1 MAAGRGCFPGGTQRG
16 GNGLFVAFRRIVKL
30 EQKHISHRVV
40 VVVVVVVRNMKESI
54 SYHPPAQEEN
64 MAPVLISGDWLF
76 DFNTWRSH
84 TDGSKR
90 AHAERKRA
98 HAESKRAH
106 AESKRAHAER
116 KRAHAES
123 KRAHAERKRAHAE
136 RKRAHAERKRAHA
149 ESKRA
154 HAERKRAHAESKRAH
169 AESKRAHAE
178 NLQLCFNFDTKN
190 FKVFSGSKEN
200 QFGYTVQQHEAAGR
214 QWCPLDRNSANCSRL
229 NLGRLSLDN
238 VSERKD
244 NMRLGMTLTS
254 NPRDSSFVTC
264 GPLWS
269 HECGSSLYSTGIC
282 SRVSRTFKLS
292 HTIAPALQRCETFMD
307 IVIVLDGSNSIYP
320 WYEVQDFL
328 ITILQK
334 FYIGPGQTQVG
345 VVQYG
350 SKVVHEF
357 GLGEYQTV
365 EEVVQAAR
373 GIDQR
378 GGEET
383 RTALGINVG
392 RSEGFKRGSR
402 PGAKKVMIVITD
414 GESHDSPQL
423 VQAVADSE
431 RDNVTMYAIAVLG
444 YYNRRGI
451 NPEAFLKEIKFIASD
466 PDEQHFFNVTDESS
480 LKDIVDALGERIFS
494 LEGSQGRRF
503 GLQMAQAGFSS
514 HLVKDGVLLGA
525 VGAYDWNGAVLKETK
540 HGKVVPPK
548 SSYKDE
554 FPEELKNHGAYLG
567 YSVGSLI
574 SSRGAQLYVAGAPR
588 FNHTGKVI
596 VFTLKNTGNLTILQA
611 LLGEQIG
618 SYFGSVLISMD
629 VDDDGQTD
637 VLVVAAPMFYS
648 QGWETGR
655 VYIYTTSFVLQG
667 ALQVSDRSQ
676 NARLGSALAQI
687 PDMNGDGFRELVVG
701 APLEDDHQGALYV
714 FYGHQKTL
722 QHRFRQRVSASGLSS
737 GLQYFGQSLHGV
749 LDANGDGL
757 VDLAVGALGAAV
769 IVWSRGVVRIQAT
782 LTFEPEK
789 VNMFNKDCRRG
800 GKEVTCMSV
809 SVSVWF
815 SLVLDERR
823 FPPRA
828 VLDES
833 ERQQPRIL
841 VLQVGG
847 RSCQR
852 IGFSIQ
858 TADYGRPL
866 AVLLETGLQSPDD
879 GPVLDPDWPN
889 VLRAELPFWNGCEQ
903 EDVCVPDLI
912 LHSHTDLMSAQQFC
926 GSSEGASWSLCSQQG
941 APQGSL
947 HVVEAG
953 RRRVV
958 VFARLENQGENAYG
972 ASVQISTSSN
982 LLFSSLIDQSDIQ
995 IECHSEDRL
1004 ANQRSCTISAP
1015 FMKSLSQVSFHLEF
1029 EFSRSVF
1036 LDHIRVLMA
1045 TSSTKPTSSSPAD
1058 TFNLTYNIQNS
1069 GVFPLPDVL
1078 FRAEIWAVTRG
1089 GNQLLNITD
1098 CSVLQGT
1105 VSQGTVSQGTVSQG
1119 TVSQGTVLREL
1130 CLRELCL
1137 TELCL
1142 RELFSGNCV
1151 SGNCVSRNCSQGTV
1165 SQGTVSQGT
1174 VSHGT
1179 VSRGTVSRGT
1189 VSRGTVSQGTVSHG
1203 TVSHGTV
1210 LRELC
1215 LRELCLR
1222 ELCLTELFSGN
1233 CVSGNCVSGN
1243 CSQGTVSKGTVSR
1256 GTVSRGTVS
1265 RGTVSRGTVSRGTVS
1280 QGTVLR
1286 ELCLRELCLRELC
1299 LRELCLMELC
1309 LRELFSGNCDTGN
1322 CVSGNCVSGNC
1333 VSRNCVSGNC
1343 VSGNCVSGNCVSR
1356 NCAQGTV
1363 SQGTVSHGTVSHGT
1377 VSQGTVSQGTVSQ
1390 GTVSHGTV
1398 SLGTVS
1404 QGTVSQGTVLRELC
1418 LGELCLGE
1426 LCLEELCLGEL
1437 CLGELC
1443 LRELCLRELFSGNC
1457 SQGTVSQ
1464 GTVSQGTV
1472 SQGTVSHGTVSQ
1484 GTGTVSQGTVSQ
1496 GTVSHGTVSQG
1507 TVSQGT
1513 VSHGTVSQGTVSQ
1526 GTVSQG
1532 TVSHGTVS
1540 LGTVSQGTVSQGTVS
1555 HGTVSQG
1562 TVSRGTVSQGT
1573 VSQGTAPGSHCS
1585 LPPIRSTNQV
1595 AAEDLT
1601 HLSQLNQSTGVSEVF
1616 HCRLNLPASSDV
1628 RLSLKGRLQLLALNA
1643 VSFRSLEVLTSAS
1656 VQLEASSP
1664 MFLQEERP
1672 LRQIIVELRKDED
1685 HIVSVWIVV
1694 GSSVGGLLLLG
1705 LLVLGLWK
1713 LGFFNRRRRGR
1724 ERSSR
1729 RPMGRQQRSCDV
1741 TVLQLIHSQI

>member
-1 MAAGRGCFPGGTQRG
+1 
-16 GNGLFVAFRRIVKL
+16 
-30 EQKHISHRVV
+30 
-40 VVVVVVVRNMKESI
+40 
-54 SYHPPAQEEN
+54 
-64 MAPVLISGDWLF
+64 
-76 DFNTWRSH
+76 
-84 TDGSKR
+84 
-90 AHAERKRA
+90 
-98 HAESKRAH
+98 
-106 AESKRAHAER
+106 
-116 KRAHAES
+116 
-123 KRAHAERKRAHAE
+123 
-136 RKRAHAERKRAHA
+136 
-149 ESKRA
+149 
-154 HAERKRAHAESKRAH
+154 
-169 AESKRAHAE
+169 
-178 NLQLCFNFDTKN
+178 
-190 FKVFSGSKEN
+190 
-200 QFGYTVQQHEAAGR
+200 
-214 QWCPLDRNSANCSRL
+214 
-229 NLGRLSLDN
+229 RLSLDG

-254 NPRDSSFVTC
+254 KPQRQQLRD
-264 GPLWS
+264 LWS
-269 HECGSSLYSTGIC
+269 SLV
-282 SRVSRTFKLS
+282 SRVWHLAVQHGQSAPES
-292 HTIAPALQRCETFMD
+292 AGPSSCPQPIAPALQRCETFMD

-320 WYEVQDFL
+320 WYEVRDFL

-373 GIDQR
+373 GIEQR

-392 RSEGFKRGSR
+392 RSEGFKRGGR

-423 VQAVADSE
+423 VQAVGDSE

-466 PDEQHFFNVTDESS
+466 PDEQHFFNVSNESS
-480 LKDIVDALGERIFS
+480 LKDIADALGEKIFS

-514 HLVKDGVLLGA
+514 HLVKDGILLGA

-637 VLVVAAPMFYS
+637 ILVVAAPMFYS

-655 VYIYTTSFVLQG
+655 VYIYTVTPQTLFVLQG

-687 PDMNGDGFRELVVG
+687 SDMNGDGFRELVVG

-722 QHRFRQRVSASGLSS
+722 QHRFRQRVSAAGLSS
-737 GLQYFGQSLHGV
+737 SLQYFGQSLHGV

-809 SVSVWF
+809 SVCLSLDSRTKRATKSQDVAVWF

-833 ERQQPRIL
+833 ERQQPRTL
-841 VLQVGG
+841 VLQGG
-847 RSCQR
+847 GQSCQR

-858 TADYGRPL
+858 ETADYGRPL

-889 VLRAELPFWNGCEQ
+889 ILRAELPFWNGCEQ

-926 GSSEGASWSLCSQQG
+926 GSREGASWSLCSQQG
-941 APQGSL
+941 VPQGSL

-953 RRRVV
+953 RRRMV

-982 LLFSSLIDQSDIQ
+982 LLFSSLIVKDQSDIQ

-1045 TSSTKPTSSSPAD
+1045 TSSEGEDGFPDDNIKDIFLPLKYQTDLLFTRDPSPRRFQIKSSSSSSSSSSSEDQAD

-1098 CSVLQGT
+1098 YSVLQ
-1105 VSQGTVSQGTVSQG
+1105 SSS
-1119 TVSQGTVLREL
+1119 S
-1130 CLRELCL
+1130 
-1137 TELCL
+1137 
-1142 RELFSGNCV
+1142 
-1151 SGNCVSRNCSQGTV
+1151 
-1165 SQGTVSQGT
+1165 
-1174 VSHGT
+1174 
-1179 VSRGTVSRGT
+1179 
-1189 VSRGTVSQGTVSHG
+1189 
-1203 TVSHGTV
+1203 
-1210 LRELC
+1210 
-1215 LRELCLR
+1215 
-1222 ELCLTELFSGN
+1222 
-1233 CVSGNCVSGN
+1233 
-1243 CSQGTVSKGTVSR
+1243 
-1256 GTVSRGTVS
+1256 
-1265 RGTVSRGTVSRGTVS
+1265 
-1280 QGTVLR
+1280 
-1286 ELCLRELCLRELC
+1286 
-1299 LRELCLMELC
+1299 
-1309 LRELFSGNCDTGN
+1309 
-1322 CVSGNCVSGNC
+1322 
-1333 VSRNCVSGNC
+1333 
-1343 VSGNCVSGNCVSR
+1343 
-1356 NCAQGTV
+1356 
-1363 SQGTVSHGTVSHGT
+1363 
-1377 VSQGTVSQGTVSQ
+1377 
-1390 GTVSHGTV
+1390 
-1398 SLGTVS
+1398 SL
-1404 QGTVSQGTVLRELC
+1404 Q
-1418 LGELCLGE
+1418 
-1426 LCLEELCLGEL
+1426 
-1437 CLGELC
+1437 
-1443 LRELCLRELFSGNC
+1443 
-1457 SQGTVSQ
+1457 
-1464 GTVSQGTV
+1464 
-1472 SQGTVSHGTVSQ
+1472 
-1484 GTGTVSQGTVSQ
+1484 
-1496 GTVSHGTVSQG
+1496 
-1507 TVSQGT
+1507 
-1513 VSHGTVSQGTVSQ
+1513 
-1526 GTVSQG
+1526 
-1532 TVSHGTVS
+1532 
-1540 LGTVSQGTVSQGTVS
+1540 
-1555 HGTVSQG
+1555 
-1562 TVSRGTVSQGT
+1562 
-1573 VSQGTAPGSHCS
+1573 APGSHCS

-1601 HLSQLNQSTGVSEVF
+1601 HLSQLNQSTGGSEVF
-1616 HCRLNLPASSDV
+1616 HCRLSLPASSDV
-1628 RLSLKGRLQLLALNA
+1628 RLSLKGRLQPHSLNT

-1713 LGFFNRRRRGR
+1713 LGFFNRRRKQEEEEQPSTNGKAA
-1724 ERSSR
+1724 EE
-1729 RPMGRQQRSCDV
+1729 
-1741 TVLQLIHSQI
+1741 L

>member
-1 MAAGRGCFPGGTQRG
+1 MHA
-16 GNGLFVAFRRIVKL
+16 NGSRREDTSSPINGSRLLVGAPLESTGKQQTGDVFR
-30 EQKHISHRVV
+30 
-40 VVVVVVVRNMKESI
+40 
-54 SYHPPAQEEN
+54 
-64 MAPVLISGDWLF
+64 
-76 DFNTWRSH
+76 
-84 TDGSKR
+84 
-90 AHAERKRA
+90 
-98 HAESKRAH
+98 
-106 AESKRAHAER
+106 
-116 KRAHAES
+116 
-123 KRAHAERKRAHAE
+123 
-136 RKRAHAERKRAHA
+136 
-149 ESKRA
+149 
-154 HAERKRAHAESKRAH
+154 
-169 AESKRAHAE
+169 
-178 NLQLCFNFDTKN
+178 
-190 FKVFSGSKEN
+190 
-200 QFGYTVQQHEAAGR
+200 
-214 QWCPLDRNSANCSRL
+214 CPLDRNSSNCSRL
-229 NLGRLSLDN
+229 NLGRLSLDS

-254 NPRDSSFVTC
+254 NPRDGSFVTC

-282 SRVSRTFKLS
+282 SRVSRSFKLS
-292 HTIAPALQRCETFMD
+292 QPIAPALQRCETFMD

-320 WYEVQDFL
+320 WYEVRDFL
-328 ITILQK
+328 TTILQK

-365 EEVVQAAR
+365 EDVVQAAR

-392 RSEGFKRGSR
+392 RSEGFKRGGR

-466 PDEQHFFNVTDESS
+466 PDEQHFFNVSNESS
-480 LKDIVDALGERIFS
+480 LKDIADALGERIFS

-514 HLVKDGVLLGA
+514 HLVKDGILLGA

-554 FPEELKNHGAYLG
+554 FPEELKNHAAYLG

-637 VLVVAAPMFYS
+637 ILVVAAPMFYS

-655 VYIYTTSFVLQG
+655 VYIYTVTPQTLFVLQG

-722 QHRFRQRVSASGLSS
+722 QHRFRQRVSAAGLSS

-769 IVWSRGVVRIQAT
+769 IVWSRGVVRIQPT

-809 SVSVWF
+809 SVCLSLDSRTKRGTKSQDVAVWF
-815 SLVLDERR
+815 SLG
-823 FPPRA
+823 
-828 VLDES
+828 
-833 ERQQPRIL
+833 
-841 VLQVGG
+841 GG

-858 TADYGRPL
+858 ETADYGRPL
-866 AVLLETGLQSPDD
+866 AVLLETGLQSPDE

-926 GSSEGASWSLCSQQG
+926 GSREGASWSLCSQQG
-941 APQGSL
+941 VPQGSL
-947 HVVEAG
+947 HV
-953 RRRVV
+953 
-958 VFARLENQGENAYG
+958 NQGENAYG

-982 LLFSSLIDQSDIQ
+982 LVFSSLIVKDQSDIQ

-1045 TSSTKPTSSSPAD
+1045 TSSEGEDGFPDDNIKDIFLPLKYQSDLLFTRDPSPRRFQIKSSSSSSSSSEDQAD

-1098 CSVLQGT
+1098 YSVLQG
-1105 VSQGTVSQGTVSQG
+1105 
-1119 TVSQGTVLREL
+1119 
-1130 CLRELCL
+1130 
-1137 TELCL
+1137 
-1142 RELFSGNCV
+1142 
-1151 SGNCVSRNCSQGTV
+1151 
-1165 SQGTVSQGT
+1165 
-1174 VSHGT
+1174 
-1179 VSRGTVSRGT
+1179 
-1189 VSRGTVSQGTVSHG
+1189 
-1203 TVSHGTV
+1203 
-1210 LRELC
+1210 
-1215 LRELCLR
+1215 
-1222 ELCLTELFSGN
+1222 
-1233 CVSGNCVSGN
+1233 
-1243 CSQGTVSKGTVSR
+1243 
-1256 GTVSRGTVS
+1256 
-1265 RGTVSRGTVSRGTVS
+1265 
-1280 QGTVLR
+1280 
-1286 ELCLRELCLRELC
+1286 
-1299 LRELCLMELC
+1299 
-1309 LRELFSGNCDTGN
+1309 
-1322 CVSGNCVSGNC
+1322 
-1333 VSRNCVSGNC
+1333 
-1343 VSGNCVSGNCVSR
+1343 
-1356 NCAQGTV
+1356 
-1363 SQGTVSHGTVSHGT
+1363 
-1377 VSQGTVSQGTVSQ
+1377 
-1390 GTVSHGTV
+1390 
-1398 SLGTVS
+1398 
-1404 QGTVSQGTVLRELC
+1404 
-1418 LGELCLGE
+1418 
-1426 LCLEELCLGEL
+1426 
-1437 CLGELC
+1437 
-1443 LRELCLRELFSGNC
+1443 
-1457 SQGTVSQ
+1457 
-1464 GTVSQGTV
+1464 
-1472 SQGTVSHGTVSQ
+1472 
-1484 GTGTVSQGTVSQ
+1484 
-1496 GTVSHGTVSQG
+1496 
-1507 TVSQGT
+1507 
-1513 VSHGTVSQGTVSQ
+1513 
-1526 GTVSQG
+1526 
-1532 TVSHGTVS
+1532 
-1540 LGTVSQGTVSQGTVS
+1540 
-1555 HGTVSQG
+1555 
-1562 TVSRGTVSQGT
+1562 
-1573 VSQGTAPGSHCS
+1573 PGSHCS

-1601 HLSQLNQSTGVSEVF
+1601 HLSQLNQSTGGSEVF
-1616 HCRLNLPASSDV
+1616 HCRLSLPASSDV
-1628 RLSLKGRLQLLALNA
+1628 RLSFKGRLQLHILNT

-1713 LGFFNRRRRGR
+1713 LGFFNRRRRQEEEEQPSTNGKAA
-1724 ERSSR
+1724 EE
-1729 RPMGRQQRSCDV
+1729 
-1741 TVLQLIHSQI
+1741 L